1 MSVFVI
7 ILSLWLSKTRFI
19 MCISPSVS
27 VSLHS
32 SSLSLYH
39 SHLSEP
45 GVCYIVTMAFV
56 ECSLSHITHSL
67 AYSGAMLQYCM

>member
-32 SSLSLYH
+32 SSLYH

-56 ECSLSHITHSL
+56 ERSLSHITHSL